1 MKTQFQSK
9 QEKLSTEAFS
19 IETVIELPYA
29 EYESFSKNLLQDYE
43 FLDLHKNESYRE
55 SGLAK
60 CLLVLGEGHEDGILV
75 ITESYS
81 YARYSAPLP
90 NARGILTQTRYPS
103 LFKQITALQPV
114 VEKCVRDAIEFQID
128 GEYEIACDEVYDA
141 NNRDEGEKLKHLLF
155 EQLISERP
163 EIEEVHTDYQNY
175 YFTLAQAYLTKEADS
190 LLKQPTEKEIE
201 LMYAKH
207 LLWLQ
212 EAGGEQADFSN
223 CLLREMDLSHR
234 NWENAVFENAKL
246 VGVNLQETD
255 LSYSACNG
263 ARFYQC
269 DGTGL
274 RAEESEFK
282 DAKFYRCE
290 LSSALFLHSNLT
302 KANFTHCSAVDVTFQ
317 SCCIEETVF
326 GHFDEGPVYQSS
338 CSEDEKDWLAAEQGV
353 GQELKIN

>member
-75 ITESYS
+75 ITEGYS
-81 YARYSAPLP
+81 CARYSAPLP

-103 LFKQITALQPV
+103 LFKQITALQPL
-114 VEKCVRDAIEFQID
+114 VEKCVRDAIEFQINE
-128 GEYEIACDEVYDA
+128 EYQIACEEVYDTD
-141 NNRDEGEKLKHLLF
+141 NTDEKLKALLF
-155 EQLISERP
+155 QQMLSECP
-163 EIEEVHTDYQNY
+163 EIEGIETDYENY
-175 YFTLAQAYLTKEADS
+175 YLTIAQAYVNKEADS

-223 CLLREMDLSHR
+223 CLLRELDLSHR

-246 VGVNLQETD
+246 VEVNLEETD

-263 ARFYQC
+263 AKFYRC

-274 RAEESEFK
+274 RAEASEMK
-282 DAKFYRCE
+282 GASFYNCDLE
-290 LSSALFLHSNLT
+290 GALFLHSNLA
-302 KANFTHCSAVDVTFQ
+302 KANFMHCSAVGATFEQ
-317 SCCIEETVF
+317 CCMEKTEL
-326 GHFDEGPVYQSS
+326 GHLEQGQIYQAE
-338 CSEDEKDWLAAEQGV
+338 CSEDEEDWLVAEQGIRY
-353 GQELKIN
+353 EMP

>member
-1 MKTQFQSK
+1 MKTQFQRK
-9 QEKLSTEAFS
+9 QENLSAEAFS
-19 IETVIELPYA
+19 IETVIELPYT

-43 FLDLHKNESYRE
+43 FLESHKNESYRE
-55 SGLAK
+55 PGLAK
-60 CLLVLGEGHEDGILV
+60 CLLVLGEGHQDGMLV
-75 ITESYS
+75 ITEGYS

-90 NARGILTQTRYPS
+90 NARGILTQSRYPS
-103 LFKQITALQPV
+103 LFKQITALQSL

-128 GEYEIACDEVYDA
+128 GEYKIAYEEVYDTD
-141 NNRDEGEKLKHLLF
+141 NTDEKLKTLLF
-155 EQLISERP
+155 QQMLSERP
-163 EIEEVHTDYQNY
+163 EIEGIETDYENY
-175 YFTLAQAYLTKEADS
+175 NLTLAQAYVNKEADS
-190 LLKQPTEKEIE
+190 LLKQPTKKEIE

-223 CLLREMDLSHR
+223 CLQRELDLSHR

-255 LSYSACNG
+255 LSYSVCNG
-263 ARFYQC
+263 ARFYHC

-274 RAEESEFK
+274 RAENSEMK
-282 DAKFYRCE
+282 DASFYDCE

-317 SCCIEETVF
+317 SCCIEGTVL